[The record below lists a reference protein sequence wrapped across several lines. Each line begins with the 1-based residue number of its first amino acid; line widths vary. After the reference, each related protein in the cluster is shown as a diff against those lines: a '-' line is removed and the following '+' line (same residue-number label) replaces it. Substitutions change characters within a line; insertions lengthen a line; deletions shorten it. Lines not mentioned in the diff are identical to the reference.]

1 MILEA
6 NYSQEKGLTIAIVA
20 DFDEVSERVLSIFRR
35 ELDQKPD
42 VKRRIID
49 RGITED
55 REIIHTYIICQY
67 GGHDSRNDIENGRSV
82 SDYCHCGHR
91 GSCKDEGYPG
101 LCSMPRIND
110 VILSP
115 AEVENL
121 RMAADGLSIK
131 MAADRRY
138 RSPMTLQTQYKVT
151 RSKLN
156 VHSVTAAVSLAAKEG
171 VI

>member
-1 MILEA
+1 
-6 NYSQEKGLTIAIVA
+6 
-20 DFDEVSERVLSIFRR
+20 
-35 ELDQKPD
+35 
-42 VKRRIID
+42 
-49 RGITED
+49 
-55 REIIHTYIICQY
+55 
-67 GGHDSRNDIENGRSV
+67 
-82 SDYCHCGHR
+82 
-91 GSCKDEGYPG
+91 
-101 LCSMPRIND
+101 MPRIND